1 MFAELNKTV
10 GDTTVLSD
18 EAKKSIN
25 DSSDAGVQEI
35 NYTQDKEQVWTFKSY
50 FHHKWHW
57 EVKIDNNIT
66 VILCGRAH
74 GREGDGMGVLHKAL

>member
-35 NYTQDKEQVWTFKSY
+35 NYTQYKEQV
-50 FHHKWHW
+50 
-57 EVKIDNNIT
+57 
-66 VILCGRAH
+66 
-74 GREGDGMGVLHKAL
+74 